1 MRCGPARTET
11 INGREA
17 GRDGKFACG
26 AVQKE
31 GGGRGAK
38 WGGRG
43 EARAQLGAP
52 ARPPHEPTAAR
63 GLVELRELRA
73 RALYRA
79 REPRGGGAKRT
90 GGGD

>member
-1 MRCGPARTET
+1 MRRGPARTET
-11 INGREA
+11 NNGREA

-26 AVQKE
+26 AAEEE
-31 GGGRGAK
+31 GGGRGVE

-52 ARPPHEPTAAR
+52 ARPPREPTAAR
-63 GLVELRELRA
+63 GLVELRVPRA